1 MLIKKSFADKTFVF
15 FNTCLMVF
23 VIFACIF
30 PFFYVFARSAS
41 STLAVMSGDVVF
53 WPKEFHLENYA
64 NIIAWQGFF
73 RSYANTILYT
83 SVGTAFT
90 LLVTILTAFPL
101 SKKYF
106 IGRKFFMVIFIVTMF
121 FGGGLIPN
129 FILITRLKLANSMW
143 AIVLPPAFNHF
154 FTILAMG
161 SMQAIPIELEE
172 AAAIDGM
179 HPVMI
184 LVRII
189 LPLCKPVMATVALFA
204 ALNFWNDWFTPMIY
218 LHTNV
223 LHPVMLVLRNILA
236 GAEANMAQMG
246 LGGAQGMMSQGRVN
260 SIGLRNAA
268 IIVTAV
274 PITVIY
280 PFVQRYF
287 VQGMTLG
294 SIKG

>member
-1 MLIKKSFADKTFVF
+1 MYMKKSFGDMAFHFV
-15 FNTCLMVF
+15 NTCVMLF
-23 VIFACIF
+23 VILACIF

-41 STLAVMSGDVVF
+41 SSMAVTSGAVVF
-53 WPKEFHLENYA
+53 LPREFHLENYVS
-64 NIIAWQGFF
+64 IIKWQGFF
-73 RSYANTILYT
+73 RSYTNTILYT

-90 LLVTILTAFPL
+90 LFVTILTAFPL
-101 SKKYF
+101 SKKVF
-106 IGRKFFMVIFIVTMF
+106 LGRKFFMALFIVTMF

-129 FILITRLKLANSMW
+129 FILITRMGFSNSIW

-154 FTILAMG
+154 FAILMMG
-161 SMQAIPIELEE
+161 SMQAIPAELEE

-184 LVRII
+184 LFRII
-189 LPLCKPVMATVALFA
+189 LPLIKPVMATVALFA

-218 LHTNV
+218 LHTNT
-223 LHPVMLVLRNILA
+223 LHPVMLTLRNILA
-236 GAEANMAQMG
+236 GAEANMAQMN
-246 LGGAQGMMSQGRVN
+246 LGGAQGMMAQGRVN

-268 IIVTAV
+268 IIVTAL
-274 PITVIY
+274 PITIIY